1 MEVSVRRVRPED
13 WEVLRHVRLT
23 ALADAP
29 HAFGSTYAAEVE
41 CGEEHWRGRAADAA
55 AGTRVAMF
63 LAWIDDDAVGIV
75 GGFRPTPEVAVVEL
89 VSMWTSAA
97 VRGAGIGRRLVDAVI
112 DWARQTGADRVD
124 LWVTRGNDAAAHL
137 YESIGFEVTGDHQPL
152 PSDPCKDEVRMRLP
166 LRAPDR
172 PTG

>member
-1 MEVSVRRVRPED
+1 
-13 WEVLRHVRLT
+13 
-23 ALADAP
+23 
-29 HAFGSTYAAEVE
+29 
-41 CGEEHWRGRAADAA
+41 
-55 AGTRVAMF
+55 
-63 LAWIDDDAVGIV
+63 
-75 GGFRPTPEVAVVEL
+75 VAVVEL

-124 LWVTRGNDAAAHL
+124 LWVTRGNDAAAQL